1 MQPIEWFRIW
11 FSSPYY
17 NVLYHKRDKKEAA
30 SLVNKLSDYLKIPG
44 NSFVLDAACGKGR
57 YSIAL
62 AAKDFNVTG
71 IDLSAVAITEAKQ
84 YETEKLL
91 FYLHD
96 IRLPFR
102 INYYNYAFNFF
113 TSFGYFETMREHN
126 DAMRTLAQSLRQNG
140 ILIIDYLNVHFT
152 EDNLKH
158 TETIKID
165 DVIFHIEKWHD
176 EEHFYKRVH
185 VEHPSKNLNETF
197 TEQVEKFSL
206 GDFTDMLSYQGLMIE
221 KVFGDYDLNTYHVKK
236 SPRMII
242 IAKKIHQ

>member
-1 MQPIEWFRIW
+1 MPASEWFRIW

-17 NVLYHKRDKKEAA
+17 NLLYHKRDKKEAA
-30 SLVNKLSDYLKIPG
+30 GLVNKLSDHLQIPG

-57 YSIAL
+57 HSIAL

-71 IDLSAVAITEAKQ
+71 IDISAVAVTEARQ
-84 YETEKLL
+84 YETDKLH

-102 INYYNYAFNFF
+102 INYYNYVFNFF

-126 DAMRTLAQSLRQNG
+126 DAMRTLAQSLKLNG
-140 ILIIDYLNVHFT
+140 IFTIDYLNVHFT

-158 TETIKID
+158 EETTLVEN
-165 DVIFHIEKWHD
+165 VIFNIERWQD
-176 EEHFYKRVH
+176 EDYFYKRIH
-185 VEHPSKNLNETF
+185 IHDAAKNVSEIF

-221 KVFGDYDLNTYHVKK
+221 NVFGDYDLNTYHVKR

-242 IAKKIHQ
+242 TAKKIHQ